1 MKYLL
6 TLAFASLASICANA
20 QTQSCCQTAP
30 APQSMLAL
38 AHDAAFIQAHDAPE
52 PFQYQ
57 KPRGSMVTFQTLDGK
72 TGKAY
77 YVPSSEASTRT
88 LIIFHEWW
96 GLNDYIRR
104 EADRFQDSLGAVD
117 VYAIDLYDGKVAT
130 AQDQASAYAS
140 ALDRRRTDILIKGLL
155 AKAGRDR
162 QIATLGWCLG
172 GGYAFRASVL
182 AEKQAAGTVMY
193 YGVPEKDARNITP
206 IQTDVL
212 YIRGTKDSFITQ
224 AMIDPFVA
232 ALRDAG
238 RKITVESYEAA
249 HAFANPSN
257 PKHDP
262 VASADALTKAVRF
275 LRSQLAL

>member
-1 MKYLL
+1 MKYFL
-6 TLAFASLASICANA
+6 TLAIASLVSFSARA
-20 QTQSCCQTAP
+20 QSASCCQP
-30 APQSMLAL
+30 PQDMLAL
-38 AHDAAFIQAHDAPE
+38 AGDPTFVQAHDAPE

-72 TGKAY
+72 TGRAY
-77 YVPSSEASTRT
+77 YVPTSEASTRT

-104 EADRFQDSLGAVD
+104 EADRWQDSLGAVD

-130 AQDQASAYAS
+130 SQEQASAYAS
-140 ALDRRRTDILIKGLL
+140 ALNKRRTDILIKGML
-155 AKAGRDR
+155 AKAGRDN

-193 YGVPEKDARNITP
+193 YGFPEKDAKNISP
-206 IQTDVL
+206 LQTDVL
-212 YIRGTKDSFITQ
+212 YIRATQDNFITQ
-224 AMIDPFVA
+224 AMVDPFA
-232 ALRDAG
+232 AAVTNAG
-238 RKITVESYEAA
+238 RKITVESYDAA

-257 PKHDP
+257 PKHDAL
-262 VASADALTKAVRF
+262 ASADALQKAVRF